1 MDVRTYLVRAA
12 ISSSESTPAGKTR
25 WWRLD
30 NSSNP
35 SVPLCMPNVGIT
47 SQVAEKMNSASRAKK
62 NAGIEMP
69 KRDKTVSA

>member
-1 MDVRTYLVRAA
+1 M
-12 ISSSESTPAGKTR
+12 
-25 WWRLD
+25 D